1 MSTCLA
7 NSGIENAI
15 VIDEDEPSPEK
26 TAAVPRKRRRTGERD
41 GKAETSHQLSSTSK
55 DGSLR
60 VQELLRSSKKI
71 VVISGAGIS
80 ANAGCR
86 LNLT

>member
-1 MSTCLA
+1 MSTCLT
-7 NSGIENAI
+7 NSGIENPI
-15 VIDEDEPSPEK
+15 VIDKDKPSPEK
-26 TAAVPRKRRRTGERD
+26 TAAVPRKRQRTGKRD
-41 GKAETSHQLSSTSK
+41 RKAEILHQLSSISK

-71 VVISGAGIS
+71 VVISRAGIS
-80 ANAGCR
+80 ANTGCR